1 MRQRKYL
8 ILTLTLVGLLVVNS
22 SPRRPMLGPLAS
34 DVFLTLVALAV
45 FLVVFQGWRE
55 RVVAFAAAAAAIV
68 VDWSHYLQVAGQH
81 EVAQA
86 VAYHALMA
94 AFFGFAVAAILH
106 SIFDRMFAR
115 QAMTVDEVFGAVCG
129 YLLAAGTWANAYA
142 VTDLLVP
149 GSFSLSPAMREF
161 ADWNGRKAV
170 LNYFSVVT
178 LTTMGYGDITPVHSP
193 ATALAMLEAVFGQF
207 YIAVVVAA
215 LVGLRLAQM
224 LGPKDPE
231 SR

>member
-1 MRQRKYL
+1 
-8 ILTLTLVGLLVVNS
+8 LTLTLVCLLIVNA

-34 DVFLTLVALAV
+34 DVSLTLVALAV
-45 FLVVFQGWRE
+45 FLVVFEGWGE
-55 RVVAFAAAAAAIV
+55 RAVAFAAAAAAIV
-68 VDWSHYLQVAGQH
+68 ADWSHYVHPGQQ
-81 EVAQA
+81 EVVQA
-86 VAYHALMA
+86 VAYHGLTAL
-94 AFFGFAVAAILH
+94 FFGYAVAVILRNL
-106 SIFDRMFAR
+106 FTGMFAR
-115 QAMTVDEVFGAVCG
+115 RTMTGDEVFGAVCG
-129 YLLAAGTWANAYA
+129 YLLAAAAWANAYA

-149 GSFSLSPAMREF
+149 GSFSRSPAITEF
-161 ADWNGRKAV
+161 ADWDGRRAA

-178 LTTMGYGDITPVHSP
+178 LTTMGYGDITPVRSP

-224 LGPKDPE
+224 LGPNDPE